1 MPGTWWSR
9 CASAAAWAPPG
20 CWKSPEPRVAL
31 SSTQRNRRIVLAS
44 RPQGRPVAENFRL
57 EEVDL
62 PPLADGQVLVAIE
75 YLSLDPYMRGRM
87 DDAKSYAK
95 PQPLDETM
103 QGGTVGYVVESRDP
117 SLKPGDAVLGML
129 GWQTH
134 AIVSAK
140 ELTKVAPGLPL
151 SVWVGPAG
159 MPGVTAWHGVNKILE
174 PQPGQTLCV
183 DAASGAVGSVVGQ
196 LAKAAGARVVGI
208 AGGPDKCRLV
218 VDEYGFDACI
228 DHRDP
233 AFVERLA
240 AATPDGVDRV
250 FENVGGPILD
260 ALLDRMN
267 AFGRIAICGLISG
280 YHGEEIPMRRV
291 RSILVNKLL
300 IQGFIVSDHPAEWP
314 IAIKELAG
322 RIAAGTLKYR
332 ETIAVGLESAP
343 EAFFNMLKG
352 GNVGK
357 QLVRVGSGRS

>member
-1 MPGTWWSR
+1 M
-9 CASAAAWAPPG
+9 
-20 CWKSPEPRVAL
+20 
-31 SSTQRNRRIVLAS
+31 STPTRNRRIVLAS
-44 RPQGRPVAENFRL
+44 RPKGKPVASNFRL
-57 EEVDL
+57 EEVDI
-62 PPLADGQVLVAIE
+62 PPLADGQVLVAVE

-103 QGGTVGYVVESRDP
+103 QGGTVGHVVASKDP
-117 SLKPGDAVLGML
+117 SLAPGDAVQGML

-134 AIVSAK
+134 AVVTAR

-151 SVWVGPAG
+151 SVWLGPAG
-159 MPGVTAWHGVNKILE
+159 MPGVTAWHGVNRILE

-208 AGGPDKCRLV
+208 AGGPEKCRLV
-218 VDEYGFDACI
+218 VDTYGFDACV

-233 AFVERLA
+233 AFEDKLA

-260 ALLDRMN
+260 ALLGRMN
-267 AFGRIAICGLISG
+267 AFGRIAVCGLISG
-280 YHGEEIPMRRV
+280 YDGEEIPIRRV
-291 RSILVNKLL
+291 RSILVNKLR
-300 IQGFIVSDHPAEWP
+300 IQGFIVSDHPTDFP
-314 IAIKELAG
+314 VAIKELSG
-322 RIAAGTLKYR
+322 RIADGSLKYR
-332 ETIAVGLESAP
+332 ETIAEGLASAP
-343 EAFFNMLKG
+343 DAFFAMLRG

-357 QLVRVGSGRS
+357 QLVHVGSGPR